1 VCCAWLDICLSMS
14 EHMPMTATLKRRSY
28 FVDDN
33 AVQRAK
39 RILGAAT
46 DADVV
51 RIAIDRV
58 IEMDKFRKFVE
69 QTARSVPRGSF
80 RV

>member
-1 VCCAWLDICLSMS
+1 MNQHMHMS
-14 EHMPMTATLKRRSY
+14 AALKRRSY
-28 FVDDN
+28 FVDDK

-39 RILGAAT
+39 RILGAAS

-51 RIAIDRV
+51 RIAIERV
-58 IEMDKFRKFVE
+58 IEMERFREFVE
-69 QTARSVPRGSF
+69 KTKGSLPRGSF

>member
-1 VCCAWLDICLSMS
+1 MLVSTS
-14 EHMPMTATLKRRSY
+14 LKRRSY
-28 FVDDN
+28 FVDHK
-33 AVQRAK
+33 AIERAK
-39 RILGAAT
+39 RILGAPS

-58 IEMDKFRKFVE
+58 IEMDRFREFIEK
-69 QTARSVPRGSF
+69 TKGSLPRGSF